1 MSGQR
6 GSEDS
11 GEREEMFDE
20 SQETA
25 TLDPR
30 IQEALGK
37 ALRAYC
43 DDIVM
48 APIPDKFLVLLA
60 QLEAKEL
67 GSK

>member
-6 GSEDS
+6 ESDDS
-11 GEREEMFDE
+11 GERDEMLNE
-20 SQETA
+20 SEPTA
-25 TLDPR
+25 TLDPH

-43 DDIVM
+43 DDIVT

-60 QLEAKEL
+60 QLEAKERA
-67 GSK
+67 SQ

>member
-6 GSEDS
+6 ESDDS
-11 GEREEMFDE
+11 GERDEMLNE
-20 SQETA
+20 SEPIA
-25 TLDPR
+25 TLDPH

-43 DDIVM
+43 DDIVT

-60 QLEAKEL
+60 QLEAKERA
-67 GSK
+67 SQ